1 MSTTRIHG
9 YPKIATVGSRLLSDW
24 IATNPQVV
32 AEEKYDGSQLS
43 FRYDHDQGRILY
55 KSKRKAM
62 TPENAADLFQN
73 SIQYV
78 ESIPKQD
85 LTAGWVYRVEAF
97 KKARHNAITY
107 GRVPAGHM
115 VLYGIETQD
124 SDAGEPQT
132 WASRDVLNETA
143 ARLGVEP
150 VAVLYEGAYPG
161 KDILDE
167 LLIKKSSL
175 GGVDIEGVVLKPARP
190 EDVCY
195 SDGTTVMAK
204 YVSKLFKE
212 QKRRRSRPGG
222 NLRERAKELGE
233 SYGTQ
238 ARWDK
243 AVLSLE
249 EDGLLT
255 GTPRDIGPIMKRVRE
270 DVIHEHKQDLMEA
283 VWKQL
288 KKQFV
293 FSATDGIPEWYQE
306 KLLLDQEQHNSG
318 C

>member
-1 MSTTRIHG
+1 MTTKSIHG
-9 YPKIATVGSRLLSDW
+9 YPKIPNVGSRLLSDW
-24 IATNPQVV
+24 IATVPQVV

-43 FRYDHDQGRILY
+43 FRYDPDQGRILY
-55 KSKRKAM
+55 RSKRNEI

-85 LTAGWVYRVEAF
+85 LTSGWVYRVEAF
-97 KKARHNAITY
+97 KQARHNSIKY

-124 SDAGEPQT
+124 FAAGEPQT

-143 ARLGVEP
+143 SQLGMET

-195 SDGTTVMAK
+195 YYGKTVMAK
-204 YVSKLFKE
+204 YVSKGFKE
-212 QKRRRSRPGG
+212 QTRRRSRPGG
-222 NLRERAKELGE
+222 NLWELAGELGS

-255 GTPRDIGPIMKRVRE
+255 GSPRDIGPIMKRVRE
-270 DVIHEHKQDLMEA
+270 DVIAEHKQDLMEA
-283 VWKQL
+283 AWKKL
-288 KKQFV
+288 KKPFE
-293 FSATDGIPEWYQE
+293 SGATSGLPEWYKE
-306 KLLLDQEQHNSG
+306 KLLLDQDNAVQ
-318 C
+318 